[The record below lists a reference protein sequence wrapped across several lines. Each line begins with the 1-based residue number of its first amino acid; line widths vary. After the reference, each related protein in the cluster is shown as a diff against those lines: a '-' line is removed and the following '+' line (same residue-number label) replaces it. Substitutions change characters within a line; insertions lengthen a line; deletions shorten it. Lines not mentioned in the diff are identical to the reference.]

1 MTLRELPNSNY
12 FRGLLN
18 NGFSREDMLKLLGA
32 MLLTDGTC
40 YFAKDKRVFMN
51 LYGKDK
57 ILHDIFVNLMY
68 HSFKT
73 MPSTYMIEAGHKNG
87 VKVTQYNRKI
97 DFFNDLFELSSSFK
111 TSIAHGQTIESYLK
125 EKQPTLNFLQ
135 ESKKKVQLEGF
146 RLALCTDGC
155 ITSWVEKNKILR
167 AGLKIACEHPLL
179 VNQWLNVSKNLK
191 LKMSIIKSRDSWS
204 SKAGII
210 TKSWK
215 EIEKFWNM
223 GSFIPNVKVVGTS
236 PRFKGYNKRDLHYS
250 LLKAK
255 AKIKTVDI
263 NNETDIWNIVYRY
276 LRACNWAKDS

>member
-1 MTLRELPNSNY
+1 MTISELPNSNY
-12 FRGLLN
+12 VTELLSKN
-18 NGFSREDMLKLLGA
+18 FSREDMLKLIGV

-40 YFAKDKRVFMN
+40 YFAKDKRVFIN
-51 LYGKDK
+51 LIGKDK

-73 MPSTYMIEAGHKNG
+73 MPSTYMVDAGHKNG

-97 DFFNDLFELSSSFK
+97 DFFNDLFELSPSFK
-111 TSIAHGQTIESYLK
+111 KKVAHGQTIESYLK

-155 ITSWVEKNKILR
+155 ITSWIDKNKILR
-167 AGLKIACEHPLL
+167 AGIRIACEHPLL
-179 VNQWLNVSKNLK
+179 VNQWLNVSQNIK
-191 LKMSIIKSRDSWS
+191 LKMYITKNKDSWS
-204 SKAGII
+204 GKSGII

-215 EIEKFWNM
+215 EIEKIWNM

-236 PRFKGYNKRDLHYS
+236 PRFKGYNKRDLHNS
-250 LLKAK
+250 LLKANG
-255 AKIKTVDI
+255 AIKSIDI
-263 NNETDIWNIVYRY
+263 KDGTDIWNVVYRY
-276 LRACNWAKDS
+276 LRACKWAKDS